1 MITSVWKEIS
11 CLPPTANPN
20 PNPRVVV
27 VQLLFS
33 HVQLFATHGQQH
45 ARLFCAPLSSRV
57 CSISSSLSQWC
68 YLTISSSVTLFSF
81 CLQSFP
87 ASGSFPVSQLF
98 TSGGQSIGISASVHP
113 MNIQG
118 WFPLGLTGLISL
130 LCKGTHKRLLEH
142 HSSKAFQMIFLLLNN
157 PPAFANLY
165 LQSYLF
171 KIGTW
176 LCCVSP
182 EKPLDDF

>member
-1 MITSVWKEIS
+1 MSS
-11 CLPPTANPN
+11 CQKTTCFHCCCS
-20 PNPRVVV
+20 VV
-27 VQLLFS
+27 VQSCPAFCNPWTTACQALLCPTVFQS
-33 HVQLFATHGQQH
+33 LLNFIFIESVMLFNH
-45 ARLFCAPLSSRV
+45 LILCSCLSF
-57 CSISSSLSQWC
+57 W
-68 YLTISSSVTLFSF
+68 
-81 CLQSFP
+81 LQSFP
-87 ASGSFPVSQLF
+87 PLGSFPVSQLF